1 MRHCANWISSVT
13 IYNMLRAYTYSYALA
28 CIRSNSGAVEACG
41 VPTGPSVRNSSPKGA
56 GTIRGNKLMN
66 EVFHSIEA
74 APSFANNN
82 PYRGT
87 PSDVD
92 ASLFPNLHSHH
103 DSGAPVFSCGKV
115 NPNYPIM
122 PHGVVGLCV
131 RAHIRQ
137 SATPF
142 LQTNSSGPTTATDR
156 DCPYTIT
163 TPTSNPRQNIPVLR
177 RNRASMRRNNVRG
190 CFFNQPLSKVGLFII
205 NNFKFSSE
213 LRNSSAQ
220 PTGRPRV
227 LVQNEA
233 SLLFKILHSHSP
245 ARSFLKNTFCII
257 SGTANHEPKL
267 SLTTKPRITARQ
279 GREHWGRHSQAPGP
293 SIPGDRRSSTI
304 AALRCQIDHC
314 QPIPRFF
321 DSRKREPPEKM
332 SLA

>member
-1 MRHCANWISSVT
+1 M
-13 IYNMLRAYTYSYALA
+13 
-28 CIRSNSGAVEACG
+28 
-41 VPTGPSVRNSSPKGA
+41 
-56 GTIRGNKLMN
+56 NK
-66 EVFHSIEA
+66 VFHSIEA

-103 DSGAPVFSCGKV
+103 DSGAPVFSTSDTV
-115 NPNYPIM
+115 FSNYSQTS
-122 PHGVVGLCV
+122 HGVVGLCV
-131 RAHIRQ
+131 RAHNRQ

-267 SLTTKPRITARQ
+267 SLTTKPSITARQ
-279 GREHWGRHSQAPGP
+279 GREHWERHSQAPGP

-314 QPIPRFF
+314 QPILRSF
-321 DSRKREPPEKM
+321 DSRKRGLQKKCHWLDEVRIFPYTIYLELPPFFTLPYAAAGRWCAFCLGWTVGLN
-332 SLA
+332 SRSPYYGNRLSV